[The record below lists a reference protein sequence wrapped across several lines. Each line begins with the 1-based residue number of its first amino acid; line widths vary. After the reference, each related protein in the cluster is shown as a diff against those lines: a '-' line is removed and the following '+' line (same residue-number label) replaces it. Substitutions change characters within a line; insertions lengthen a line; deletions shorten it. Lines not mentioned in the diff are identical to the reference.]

1 MAKKN
6 GKKWTQ
12 VGNYLLGIEKNATGG
27 FVVCKTLS
35 CNWSVRWREDTLM
48 YGMMLNLI
56 ETEAAREYLHSLV
69 TLMFVASTYPHDLVA
84 LTEKGEMP
92 LMQGV
97 IELVNEQAKYEASLR
112 PQPTEEENQETIA
125 ELKQM
130 AEIEKELNDMAAE
143 EEQQEN
149 QEENNG

>member
-1 MAKKN
+1 
-6 GKKWTQ
+6 
-12 VGNYLLGIEKNATGG
+12 
-27 FVVCKTLS
+27 
-35 CNWSVRWREDTLM
+35 M

-84 LTEKGEMP
+84 LTEKGELP

-112 PQPTEEENQETIA
+112 PQPTEEEDQETVA

>member
-6 GKKWTQ
+6 EKKWTQ

-35 CNWSVRWREDTLM
+35 GNWSVRWRDDTMM

-84 LTEKGEMP
+84 LTEKGELP

-112 PQPTEEENQETIA
+112 PQPTEEEDQETVA